1 MFFMFIHCKLIIF
14 IKYKP
19 FSDITSARDVALHL
33 SNSRSLPKHRHPFIN
48 HNYTRPT
55 KFQNDVTKSI
65 EHLIPDVSNRRSV
78 NDDVM
83 TSRTARMEGMSV
95 TLQVWSERLETNR
108 TDASFF
114 CSFVVCKT
122 RQQYLN

>member
-1 MFFMFIHCKLIIF
+1 MFVIFIHCKLIIF
-14 IKYKP
+14 VDYKT

-55 KFQNDVTKSI
+55 RFQNDVTKSI
-65 EHLIPDVSNRRSV
+65 EHLIPDVNNRRSV

-83 TSRTARMEGMSV
+83 TSRAARMEGMRV
-95 TLQVWSERLETNR
+95 TLQGWSERLETNL
-108 TDASFF
+108 TEPSFF
-114 CSFVVCKT
+114 GFVVCET
-122 RQQYLN
+122 RQLF